1 MLAHRSGAL
10 GRRVFLLDQDD
21 FDWGGSALS
30 FCAAFRFVASSLAR
44 ISLSPQRFLSSFPVV
59 SCVAVS
65 PHPITP
71 VSMSS
76 VTNRFS

>member
-30 FCAAFRFVASSLAR
+30 FCAAFLASSLAR